1 MDKSALIEKLKSQ
14 GITSKTVL
22 AAIQKVPREK
32 FVDAVYLNQSYE
44 NHPLP
49 IGHDQ
54 TISQPYIVARMTELL
69 LTPTTK
75 KILEIGTGSGYQA
88 AVLAQLVS
96 EVHTIERIKPLL
108 QIAEERFKQL
118 NYSNIYTH
126 FGDGHL
132 GWPEHAPYDAIMV
145 TAATETVPPALL
157 AQLADNGRLLLPLGT
172 PGKSQQ
178 LQLIIQKGKTQDYE
192 IYDPVTF
199 VPLLSGRTSA

>member
-32 FVDAVYLNQSYE
+32 FVDAAYLNQSYE

-132 GWPEHAPYDAIMV
+132 GWPEDAPYDAIMV

-172 PGKSQQ
+172 PDKSQQ

-199 VPLLSGRTSA
+199 VPLLSGRTSE